1 MKFISAQNI
10 KRIINIKGLINEL
23 ENTYRNDSF
32 VPLRQVYDIIPQNN
46 AAQMMVMPAFSID
59 GYYGVKLLNVFPNN
73 PSVGLPRVKALYV
86 LYEQKN
92 GEIKLILDGTEITK
106 QRTAAMSAI
115 ASKFLSKINSK
126 TLLVIGTG
134 VLVSNMINAHCSVRP
149 IENILIWGRNIN
161 KVKKIVKMY
170 KSSNIK
176 VSAID
181 SLEEA
186 CGIADIITS
195 VTSAKKEFIKG
206 SWLNNSVHID
216 LLGAHTRD
224 MAELDPYGFSLGEI
238 YVDDKEAALIEAGDL
253 MRSIKLGFISKND
266 IKADIK
272 QLIISNDLK
281 RDKKDKV
288 TIYKS
293 VGHALSDLACA
304 NYIYKALK
312 LS

>member
-1 MKFISAQNI
+1 MEFISAQKI
-10 KRIINIKGLINEL
+10 KKIIKIKGLINEI
-23 ENTYRNDSF
+23 ENIYRSDSF
-32 VPLRQVYDIIPQNN
+32 VPLRQVYNIIPQNN

-59 GYYGVKLLNVFPNN
+59 GCYGVKLLNVFPNN
-73 PSVGLPRVKALYV
+73 PLVGLPRVKALYV

-126 TLLVIGTG
+126 TLLIIGTG
-134 VLVSNMINAHCSVRP
+134 ALVSYMINAHCFVRP
-149 IENILIWGRNIN
+149 IENILIWGRNKN
-161 KVKKIVKMY
+161 KVKNIVRMY
-170 KSSNIK
+170 KNSNLK

-186 CGIADIITS
+186 CGISDIITS

-206 SWLNNSVHID
+206 SWLNNTAHID
-216 LLGAHTRD
+216 LLGAHTKD

-238 YVDDKEAALIEAGDL
+238 YVDDKEAVLIEAGDL
-253 MRSIKLGFISKND
+253 MQSIKLGYISKND

-272 QLIISNDLK
+272 QLIMSNDLK

-293 VGHALSDLACA
+293 VGHALSDLAAA
-304 NYIYKALK
+304 NYIFKVLN